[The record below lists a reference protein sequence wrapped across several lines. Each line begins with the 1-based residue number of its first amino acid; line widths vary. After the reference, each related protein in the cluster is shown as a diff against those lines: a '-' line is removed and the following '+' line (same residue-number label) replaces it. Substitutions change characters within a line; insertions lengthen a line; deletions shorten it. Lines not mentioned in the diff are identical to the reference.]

1 MAYFFIKA
9 RNIHHTLHMGL
20 QSVRHHVTTGS
31 GHFVTVTK
39 YPDPDVTHV
48 LNPQAVNL
56 AYDVL
61 APNIF
66 MEDGKLLGLKIYP
79 SQQA

>member
-1 MAYFFIKA
+1 MNSKETINYHLYIDECGDQNLEAFSPTFPIT
-9 RNIHHTLHMGL
+9 R
-20 QSVRHHVTTGS
+20 
-31 GHFVTVTK
+31 
-39 YPDPDVTHV
+39 HV
-48 LNPQAVNL
+48 LNPQAVNF

-66 MEDGKLLGLKIYP
+66 MENDKLLGLKIYP

>member
-1 MAYFFIKA
+1 MLRYKTCGNKKNAELIAYPL
-9 RNIHHTLHMGL
+9 T
-20 QSVRHHVTTGS
+20 RHI
-31 GHFVTVTK
+31 
-39 YPDPDVTHV
+39 

-79 SQQA
+79 FQQA